1 MNVFRFRLPDGDKA
15 FAIPDMD
22 LQRVAERSAPQ
33 QRHRRSRQQ
42 AHVQQALPNRTA
54 RGQVL
59 DAAARS
65 RKGEVQAE

>member
-1 MNVFRFRLPDGDKA
+1 MNVFRFRLAYGDKA
-15 FAIPDMD
+15 LAIPDMD
-22 LQRVAERSAPQ
+22 LQRVAQRSAPQ
-33 QRHRRSRQQ
+33 QRHRGSRQQ

-65 RKGEVQAE
+65 GKGEVQAE